1 METSSDSVLSESCNM
16 ETDLEKM
23 KEGLRLTLRDVMSE
37 KRCTPTEIKVRTK
50 EVIIMQSIALAEILP
65 LWIQRNVN
73 HCKKKKR
80 KVLTLERRGILEE
93 EVLRETQHETQE
105 LYRELD
111 ETTSRLAQS
120 LSTLNA
126 RFTALENKMSWL
138 NETCPSYTG
147 ISTWKL
153 LLILLTVTLVFSAAV
168 WLSKETEEGGEVCLG
183 YHGNGDSC

>member
-1 METSSDSVLSESCNM
+1 MVTFFNSNPGRNAVIVLFS
-16 ETDLEKM
+16 
-23 KEGLRLTLRDVMSE
+23 
-37 KRCTPTEIKVRTK
+37 KV
-50 EVIIMQSIALAEILP
+50 S
-65 LWIQRNVN
+65 
-73 HCKKKKR
+73 
-80 KVLTLERRGILEE
+80 
-93 EVLRETQHETQE
+93 
-105 LYRELD
+105 Y
-111 ETTSRLAQS
+111 S
-120 LSTLNA
+120 